1 MQKWRKHERSNLAS
15 TNTIGDGVQELK
27 IDYGPGYR
35 IYFGHGS
42 ETLVVLLGGATRAA
56 RQETFRTQKSVRGLI
71 GRRRE
76 MPTLDYRQRLLED
89 LTDSEY
95 AAGYLTAALEE
106 GEVVFSPGNP
116 RSG

>member
-1 MQKWRKHERSNLAS
+1 
-15 TNTIGDGVQELK
+15 
-27 IDYGPGYR
+27 
-35 IYFGHGS
+35 
-42 ETLVVLLGGATRAA
+42 
-56 RQETFRTQKSVRGLI
+56 
-71 GRRRE
+71 